1 MITSLII
8 HNFYIN
14 RSGKIIPEYQDII
27 DFALSI
33 AATIPSFDVMALD
46 QAFIRTL
53 KNTGIWER
61 LDVLYPFATD
71 GDKAFAVINWQ
82 DPSSFIL
89 TNNNSAR
96 FTAKAGFTGNGSDM
110 YLSSPFSFDSA
121 ACYSRN
127 SASFGYYKSS
137 NNNTLADLS
146 SDGTVS

>member
-8 HNFYIN
+8 HNFYII

-33 AATIPSFDVMALD
+33 EATIPSFDVMALD

-71 GDKAFAVINWQ
+71 GDNVFAVINWK

-89 TNNNSAR
+89 TNNNNTV
-96 FTAKAGFTGNGSDM
+96 FTAKAGFTG
-110 YLSSPFSFDSA
+110 Y
-121 ACYSRN
+121 
-127 SASFGYYKSS
+127 GYDQYMRY
-137 NNNTLADLS
+137 AF
-146 SDGTVS
+146 